1 MIDVT
6 VRHLLIFVIEFLS
19 LSFILSLSH
28 SHTYSTHCLSLP
40 HAHFSFLFTLSLLP
54 VNFHP
59 PLYFLL
65 SDLDDACQLQ
75 LSHVVTLVALSM
87 AAPQAMASTITM
99 WCASPV
105 TKAIHWKDPPQ
116 PSARPAASGASSRQ
130 HAEVRSS
137 NRAPTEW
144 IYDWQLG
151 WL

>member
-1 MIDVT
+1 MIGVT

-19 LSFILSLSH
+19 LSPILSLSH
-28 SHTYSTHCLSLP
+28 SLHTLSLFPP
-40 HAHFSFLFTLSLLP
+40 HAHFSFLFILSLLP

-59 PLYFLL
+59 PLYILL

-75 LSHVVTLVALSM
+75 LSHAATLVALSM

-116 PSARPAASGASSRQ
+116 PSARPAASGASSHQ

-137 NRAPTEW
+137 DRAPTER

-151 WL
+151 